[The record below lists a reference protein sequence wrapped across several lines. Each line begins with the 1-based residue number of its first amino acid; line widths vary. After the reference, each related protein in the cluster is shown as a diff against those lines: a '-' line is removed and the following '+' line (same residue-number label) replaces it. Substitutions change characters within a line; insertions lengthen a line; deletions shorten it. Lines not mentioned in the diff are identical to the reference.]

1 MPPLGE
7 GSLLLSLIIH
17 LKYYHCTVHQVA
29 SGIHSL
35 VTLLA
40 TCFALKSAALNIK
53 LCEMAD
59 IPPHI
64 V

>member
-7 GSLLLSLIIH
+7 GSLLLPLIIH

-40 TCFALKSAALNIK
+40 THFALRRAALK
-53 LCEMAD
+53 LSTL
-59 IPPHI
+59 
-64 V
+64 